1 MCYLYVFVGN
11 TLDTYDLVC
20 LQVRDQTSLKSGEI
34 QEHVKRE
41 DNKVAEKITMKMT
54 FDSSDVSKPWME
66 TFSSSLMFVMI
77 VKKFAPVTSL
87 T

>member
-1 MCYLYVFVGN
+1 M
-11 TLDTYDLVC
+11 C